1 MGIREVAKRASVST
15 ATVSRVLTGAAKV
28 SPSTTTRVLRAI
40 QALDFQANE
49 AARALADQK
58 KLKRSLREKVKTGE
72 GGTSRDSKILFSSRG
87 SLTPK
92 VDSVASSGVDG
103 NGERSSSRVNEIP
116 LAQNISYAKQ

>member
-15 ATVSRVLTGAAKV
+15 ATVSRVITGAAKV
-28 SPSTTTRVLRAI
+28 SPSTATRVMHAI

-58 KLKRSLREKVKTGE
+58 KLKRTLREKPKTGV
-72 GGTSRDSKILFSSRG
+72 GGTSRGSKILFSGRG

-92 VDSVASSGVDG
+92 VNSVASTTIDRDG
-103 NGERSSSRVNEIP
+103 EGSSSQVGEIP
-116 LAQNISYAKQ
+116 

>member
-58 KLKRSLREKVKTGE
+58 KLKRSLREKPKTGD
-72 GGTSRDSKILFSSRG
+72 GGTSTSRKILFSGRG

-92 VDSVASSGVDG
+92 VGSVASTAADRAEDRQSDHI
-103 NGERSSSRVNEIP
+103 GELP
-116 LAQNISYAKQ
+116 

>member
-58 KLKRSLREKVKTGE
+58 KLKRGLQEKSKTGD
-72 GGTSRDSKILFSSRG
+72 GGTSTGRKILFSGRR

-92 VDSVASSGVDG
+92 VDSVASTTVDG
-103 NGERSSSRVNEIP
+103 DGERSSSRIGEIP
-116 LAQNISYAKQ
+116 